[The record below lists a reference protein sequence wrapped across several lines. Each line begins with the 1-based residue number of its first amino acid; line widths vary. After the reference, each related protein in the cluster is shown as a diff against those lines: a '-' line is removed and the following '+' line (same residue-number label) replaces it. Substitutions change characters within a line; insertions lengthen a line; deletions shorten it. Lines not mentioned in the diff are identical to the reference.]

1 MYTDTGKFFTGAVF
15 GLLIL
20 FFTAPAAAFQGFDD
34 GGGGGV
40 PSCATCHGTLANSG
54 PGSAAHDAHA
64 APANA
69 CSDCHSGGFD
79 NPALDNCVQCH
90 GRNEDAGGD
99 NASAGIARGLRLHH
113 SVTGAAS
120 CGSCHSDALG
130 AVGVGENVLPAFYA
144 QAFGGAGLDSCDG
157 SEESFASSTI
167 SLDNDGDGL
176 TDSADPDCSQNQNE
190 APTANPNGPYNA
202 IAGSPVVFSSAGSL
216 DPDGTIVSYDW
227 DFGDGSSGT
236 GAAPQHAYQADGTF
250 TVLLTVTD
258 DGGATGSA
266 STTATI
272 TPAPI
277 PPSADAG
284 GPYSGLVGTPVNF
297 DGTGSGDADGS
308 VVAYAWDFGDG
319 GVSNEASPAHSYS
332 VDGAFTVTLTVTDN
346 DGLTGTDTT
355 TATINPA
362 GGNTPPVANANGPYS
377 GTEGAAV
384 QFSSMGSS
392 DPDGSISVYAWD
404 FGDGNTSSAANPAH
418 SYVAAGTYT
427 VTLTVTDN
435 SGDSAVDSTSAAIE
449 AVVVNMPPSANAGGP
464 YSGSVG
470 ESVSFDASASADPD
484 GVIVRYDWDFGDGA
498 TVADAGPTPTHIFA
512 AAGDYTVTLTVT
524 DDAGE
529 SDSATTTATLTE
541 RGAPMDGEA
550 QYNNY
555 CASCHGD
562 PWVDPPVDPALAGA
576 HRVAGARA
584 CSIEASIFGTSVFPN
599 GAPGM
604 GFLQTLVSDGT
615 IDAQQLADYLNS
627 RSVSGEQRY
636 VAACAGCHGDDGRG
650 GRTRESVLG
659 ESAHETR
666 EAIREE
672 HEMRFLACLP
682 DADID
687 AITLYLGGSTG
698 GGGSAGEDSEDDDD
712 DDERG
717 GGAVT
722 WLLLML
728 GAMGFGRGMRRHR
741 FKG

>member
-1 MYTDTGKFFTGAVF
+1 MNTYSGKLFAGAVF

-20 FFTAPAAAFQGFDD
+20 FFAVPAAAFQGFDD

-40 PSCATCHGTLANSG
+40 PACATCHGTLANSG
-54 PGSAAHDAHA
+54 PGNAAHDAHA

-69 CSDCHSGGFD
+69 CSDCHGGGFD

-99 NASAGIARGLRLHH
+99 SESVGIGRGLRLHH

-130 AVGVGENVLPAFYA
+130 AVGVGEDVLPAFYA

-157 SEESFASSTI
+157 SEESFASGTI

-176 TDSADPDCSQNQNE
+176 TDAADPDCSQNQNQ

-202 IAGSPVVFSSAGSL
+202 VAGSPIDFSSAGSS
-216 DPDGTIVSYDW
+216 DPDGTIMSYDW
-227 DFGDGSSGT
+227 DFGDGNSGS
-236 GAAPQHAYQADGTF
+236 GASPTHTYQADGTF
-250 TVLLTVTD
+250 TVVLTVTD

-277 PPSADAG
+277 PPNADAG
-284 GPYSGLVGTPVNF
+284 GPYSGLVGTPISF
-297 DGTGSGDADGS
+297 DGSASGDADGT

-319 GVSNEASPAHSYS
+319 GVSNEPSPTHSYS
-332 VDGAFTVTLTVTDN
+332 VDDTFTVTLAVTDN

-377 GTEGAAV
+377 GTEGVAV
-384 QFSSMGSS
+384 QFSSSGSN
-392 DPDGSISVYAWD
+392 DPDGSVAAYAWD
-404 FGDGNTSSAANPAH
+404 FGDGNTSSTANPSH

-435 SGDSAVDSTSAAIE
+435 SGDSVSDSTSAVIDA
-449 AVVVNMPPSANAGGP
+449 AVVNSPPSADANGP
-464 YSGSVG
+464 YSGYVG
-470 ESVSFDASASADPD
+470 DSIAFDGSASTDTD
-484 GVIVRYDWDFGDGA
+484 GVIVSYDWDFGDGSA
-498 TVADAGPTPTHIFA
+498 AADAGPAPTHIFA
-512 AAGDYTVTLTVT
+512 AAGEYTITLTVT
-524 DDAGE
+524 DDSGD
-529 SDSATTTATLTE
+529 SDSATTTATLAE

-555 CASCHGD
+555 CATCHGD

-584 CSIEASIFGTSVFPN
+584 CSIEASIFGTSVFPD

-604 GFLQTLVSDGT
+604 QFLQALASDGT

-627 RSVSGEQRY
+627 QSVSGEQRY
-636 VAACAGCHGDDGRG
+636 VAACAGCHGDDGSG

-672 HEMRFLACLP
+672 RAMYFLDCLP
-682 DADID
+682 DSDID
-687 AITLYLGGSTG
+687 AMTEFLGGSTG
-698 GGGSAGEDSEDDDD
+698 GDSSGSRSSADDDD
-712 DDERG
+712 RDSG
-717 GGAVT
+717 GGAGG
-722 WLLLML
+722 WLSLLLL
-728 GAMGFGRGMRRHR
+728 GALGRRRR
-741 FKG
+741 RQQAVSR